1 MKLKQWKKPSDLVNL
16 KLKTQLKRLP
26 GNSLLFKFLR
36 MFILIRFFYDL
47 QNVQI
52 ILIIVVNF
60 YF

>member
-1 MKLKQWKKPSDLVNL
+1 MKLKQWMKPSDLVNL

-36 MFILIRFFYDL
+36 MFILIRVFYDL